1 MAKPAQSTGKIAQA
15 EFAHVDAQIGQP
27 EPGID
32 VRAFSVDDFE
42 RNVWCVLGLP
52 LDLTDV
58 DGAIAEIDHAVR
70 DNKKLSFVTPN
81 VNWLV
86 RSFRDPAARREILD
100 ADLSLVDGVPL
111 VALAKMLSVPVKSR
125 VAGSDLFEA
134 LRRRPAFA
142 KGKIKVFFFGGR
154 KGAAQAAMNLINS
167 TNSGL
172 EAVGSCNPGFGDI
185 DSMSAEPVID
195 QINKTSPDFVVV
207 ALGAAKGQAWISRN
221 QDRLSASV
229 VAHLGAVV
237 DFTAGGISRAP
248 KWLQKAGLEWAWRI
262 KEEPALWRRYF
273 ADALSLVQITTTK
286 FLPQLRRPAKATSSE
301 VASAEVKHGPTK
313 TTIQLSGDIRHST
326 LRPIR
331 EAFRK
336 SAGLGRDICLDFTAV
351 ESFDRAFL
359 GLVLM
364 LEKNLMRSG
373 QNIYIAGVNRSQL
386 RVLNA
391 NQMGYPINTAEDQM
405 PEIMPAPHRAV
416 V

>member
-15 EFAHVDAQIGQP
+15 DYAHVDAQIGRSEP
-27 EPGID
+27 ENA
-32 VRAFSVDDFE
+32 VRAFSVDDFD

-52 LDLTDV
+52 LDLTDI
-58 DGAIAEIDHAVR
+58 DGAIAEIDHAIR

-86 RSFRDPAARREILD
+86 LSFRDPVARREILD
-100 ADLSLVDGVPL
+100 TDLSLVDGAPL

-154 KGAAQAAMNLINS
+154 DGAAQAAMNSINRD
-167 TNSGL
+167 NSGI
-172 EAVGSCNPGFGDI
+172 EAVGSYNPGFGDI
-185 DSMSAEPVID
+185 DSMSAQPVID
-195 QINKTSPDFVVV
+195 KINQTNPDFVVV
-207 ALGAAKGQAWISRN
+207 ALGAAKGQAWINRN
-221 QDRLSASV
+221 QGRLNASV

-262 KEEPALWRRYF
+262 KEEPGLWRRYF
-273 ADALSLVQITTTK
+273 ADGLSLLRITATR
-286 FLPQLRRPAKATSSE
+286 FLPQLQRPGQTRSSAL
-301 VASAEVKHGPTK
+301 VSAELEPGPTK
-313 TTIQLSGDIRHST
+313 TTILLSGDISHST
-326 LRPIR
+326 LGPVR

-336 SAGLGRDICLDFTAV
+336 GAALGRDTCLDFTAV
-351 ESFDRAFL
+351 ASFDRAFL

-373 QNIYIAGVNRSQL
+373 QHIYIAGVKRSQL

-391 NQMGYPINTAEDQM
+391 NQMGYPISAAKDGMLENS
-405 PEIMPAPHRAV
+405 PATRRAAV
-416 V
+416 